1 MNRRLVFSFLAVAFL
16 GLSSDRIST
25 ASAQGYLYNGLL
37 GWPNGF
43 YQDERIPYFALHP
56 PVYYSAP
63 VPRTYGWSPW
73 AYPPGVQ
80 TPEIAE
86 CEPLTVENPHIENS
100 STPAKPRGV
109 QKSGPAADRSA
120 SYRSPKLIRNPYYEA
135 QVAAE

>member
-1 MNRRLVFSFLAVAFL
+1 MIRRPVFSFFAVALF
-16 GLSSDRIST
+16 GLSSDHISS

-43 YQDERIPYFALHP
+43 YQNERIPYFSLHP

-80 TPEIAE
+80 TPEIAD
-86 CEPLTVENPHIENS
+86 CDPLNVENPHVEKS
-100 STPAKPRGV
+100 SSSVKPRGV
-109 QKSGPAADRSA
+109 HRPAPATDRNA
-120 SYRSPKLIRNPYYEA
+120 SYRSPQVIYNPYYES